1 MGLTPR
7 GPRPLP
13 SPSPSSIGAPR
24 ARQVGR
30 GTRDIAR
37 GRYDPMAGPWLEA
50 LKHSKRSGGN
60 ARTWLCDADS
70 AIIAVLWTAACYGA
84 GSRCI
89 VGTADQRMSW
99 RICAAACA
107 AAVPSSFSRRWIC
120 QRSNSGRAMRPNG
133 RNWWRG
139 SAIGRLASR
148 IGDQVR
154 FAAGLAAVRAGLRP
168 PPRPL
173 VPRPISLAKTR
184 RRSA

>member
-13 SPSPSSIGAPR
+13 SPSPSSFGAPPV
-24 ARQVGR
+24 RQTSR

-37 GRYDPMAGPWLEA
+37 GRYDPMAGPWLES
-50 LKHSKRSGGN
+50 LKHSKKSGGI
-60 ARTWLCDADS
+60 ARTWLCGADS
-70 AIIAVLWTAACYGA
+70 AIIAVLLTAASYGA
-84 GSRCI
+84 GSRCT
-89 VGTADQRMSW
+89 VGTADRQMLWS
-99 RICAAACA
+99 ICAAACVVA
-107 AAVPSSFSRRWIC
+107 DPWNLRSQRIW

-133 RNWWRG
+133 RQSWRG
-139 SAIGRLASR
+139 SAIGRLANR

-168 PPRPL
+168 PPRPF
-173 VPRPISLAKTR
+173 VPRPISLASTR